1 MLIESVEPPEP
12 FTQVA
17 VSNTDSKLAL
27 QAVEDAFQ
35 LEIARTGTG
44 IV

>member
-1 MLIESVEPPEP
+1 MLIESELSPVG
-12 FTQVA
+12 TQVA

-35 LEIARTGTG
+35 LETARTGTARA
-44 IV
+44 